1 MPDDFAALPR
11 LDLARLPTPIET
23 APRLAASLGV
33 AALWVKREDLSG
45 TAFGGNKLRQLSL
58 ILGAACAEGA
68 DTVIATAGVQS
79 NFCRALAGS
88 AASLGLGCELLL
100 RGSAAAKRE
109 GNLLL
114 DHIFGAKVAFTAAT
128 DPWDPA
134 IRVELE
140 AMAERAR
147 AAGKRPT
154 IVQLTGDSASLGVAG
169 WVAGADEVLAQIDAA
184 AIAPT
189 HMVVACG
196 SALTL
201 AGLALGF
208 KWRGRGPRL
217 FGVSVQQPVSRLRPW
232 IVAAAAQGAAML
244 GLDVALAET
253 DFDLVEAV
261 GPGYGQP
268 SPEAIAAV
276 RLAGR
281 SQGWVLDPVYTGKAL
296 AGLIAACEAGHMPR
310 TAAPLFLHSG
320 GAPGLFVNAASFG
333 EAS

>member
-1 MPDDFAALPR
+1 MQDDFAALPR
-11 LDLARLPTPIET
+11 LELARLPTPVET
-23 APRLAASLGV
+23 APRLAASLGL
-33 AALWVKREDLSG
+33 ANLWVKREDLSG

-58 ILGAACAEGA
+58 ILGAACANGA

-114 DHIFGAKVAFTAAT
+114 DHVFGANVSFTAAT

-134 IRVELE
+134 IRAELE
-140 AMAERAR
+140 AMAARAR
-147 AAGKRPT
+147 AVGKRPA

-169 WVAGADEVLAQIDAA
+169 WVGGADEVLAQVDAL

-189 HMVVACG
+189 HLVVACG

-208 KWRGRGPRL
+208 KRRGRGPRL
-217 FGVSVQQPVSRLRPW
+217 FGVSVQQPASRLRPW
-232 IVAAAAQGAAML
+232 IVAAAAQGAARL
-244 GLDVALAET
+244 KIDSALAET

-281 SQGWVLDPVYTGKAL
+281 FQGWVLDPVYTGKAL
-296 AGLIAACEAGHMPR
+296 AGLIAACETGQIPR
-310 TAAPLFLHSG
+310 DAAPLFLHSG
-320 GAPGLFVNAASFG
+320 GAPGLFANAAAFG
-333 EAS
+333 DAS

>member
-79 NFCRALAGS
+79 NFCRALAGA

-100 RGSAAAKRE
+100 RGSPAAKRE

-232 IVAAAAQGAAML
+232 IAAAAAQGAAML

-296 AGLIAACEAGHMPR
+296 AGLIAACEVGHMPR